1 MVQELHGRG
10 GSRTTVDGRRTT
22 LASFRAG
29 QEQHRP
35 TAVDDRPT
43 ERLGVL
49 IMIAT
54 VCQVITNIIIAII
67 NINIILGIFESF
79 ISLRF

>member
-1 MVQELHGRG
+1 MVQVLHGRG

-22 LASFRAG
+22 LASSRAG
-29 QEQHRP
+29 QERH
-35 TAVDDRPT
+35 RPT

-49 IMIAT
+49 IMIT
-54 VCQVITNIIIAII
+54 IVCQVITNIIIAII